1 MEINKPTE
9 GLAKIIHL
17 DLRRINQY
25 DSKGIKNLMKAVLER
40 TMKDLRK
47 SSYENSQDAFYWLMD
62 NEISSHPFTFL
73 NICENLNCDPEYIRR
88 GIIGWANITK
98 HKKDGDTAC
107 TGTRRYVNILTG
119 EKLSASYNTYS
130 GTGHF
135 N

>member
-62 NEISSHPFTFL
+62 NEISSHPFTF
-73 NICENLNCDPEYIRR
+73 
-88 GIIGWANITK
+88 
-98 HKKDGDTAC
+98 
-107 TGTRRYVNILTG
+107 
-119 EKLSASYNTYS
+119 
-130 GTGHF
+130 
-135 N
+135 